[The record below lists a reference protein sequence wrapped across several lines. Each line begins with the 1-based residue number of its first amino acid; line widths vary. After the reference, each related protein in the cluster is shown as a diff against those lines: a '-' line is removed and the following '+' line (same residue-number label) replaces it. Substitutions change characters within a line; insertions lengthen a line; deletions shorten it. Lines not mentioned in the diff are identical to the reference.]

1 MGSWVCAV
9 FEFIGNVTIPH
20 MSSIWSENQSTAAAQ
35 AALAA
40 SLDPAL
46 ADPDRRA
53 ALLAGAAA
61 GLRAEAA
68 AVTAAAGEETGLP
81 APRLEGELE
90 RTARQLEAFA
100 ALAASGE
107 YVEARL
113 DPADPEAKPIPR
125 PDLRRMLVPIGPV
138 AVFGA
143 SNFPLAFSV
152 AGGDTA
158 SALAAGCPVV
168 VKEHPGHP
176 RTSEL
181 VAEIVARAVAAAA
194 LPAGAFGLLRSA
206 GPEAGEALVERPEIA
221 AVAFT
226 GSFAA
231 GTALVRRAAAR
242 PVPIPV
248 FAEMSSL
255 NPLVVTAGAAAARGA
270 AIAAGLVTAIAGS
283 AGQLCTKP
291 GLVFVP
297 TGEAGAALRETVA
310 AELAAQEPQPMLSA
324 GIEAA
329 CRARARSFA
338 GLAEPLVGGSE
349 AEPGPEHRFG
359 PRLFAT
365 DAATLVAEPA
375 LREECFGPVAVFVE
389 YGGEEEL
396 LGALG
401 ALGGQLTGTVHH
413 EPGEVEAIRPL
424 VEALGRIA
432 GRLIFNGYPTG
443 VAVTPA
449 MQHGGPFPA
458 TSDAAHTSVGGA
470 AIARFLRPVAW
481 QDAPAALLPP
491 ELRDE
496 NPRRIARRID
506 GALNLPNPPK
516 EN

>member
-1 MGSWVCAV
+1 MP
-9 FEFIGNVTIPH
+9 I
-20 MSSIWSENQSTAAAQ
+20 IWSEKHSTAAAQ

-40 SLDPAL
+40 GLDPAL
-46 ADPDRRA
+46 TDPARRA
-53 ALLAGAAA
+53 RLLCAAAA
-61 GLRAEAA
+61 GLREEAA
-68 AVTAAAGEETGLP
+68 AIVVVAGAETGLA

-125 PDLRRMLVPIGPV
+125 PDLRRMLVPLGPV

-168 VKEHPGHP
+168 VKGHPSHP
-176 RTSEL
+176 RTGEL
-181 VAEIVARAVAAAA
+181 VATLLGAAVEQAG
-194 LPAGAFGLLRSA
+194 LPAGTFALLRSA
-206 GPEAGEALVERPEIA
+206 GPEAGEALVDRPEIA

-231 GTALVRRAAAR
+231 GTALLRRAAAR

-248 FAEMSSL
+248 YAEMSSL
-255 NPLVVTAGAAAARGA
+255 NPLVVSASAAAARGA
-270 AIAAGLVTAIAGS
+270 EIAAGLIAAISGS

-291 GLVFVP
+291 GLIFVP
-297 TGEAGAALRETVA
+297 AGEAGAALRDTVA
-310 AELAAQEPQPMLSA
+310 AELAAQQPQPMLSA

-329 CRARARSFA
+329 CRERALAVGR
-338 GLAEPLVGGSE
+338 LAEPLVAGSG
-349 AEPGPEHRFG
+349 ADPGPEHRFG
-359 PRLFAT
+359 PRLYAT
-365 DAATLVAEPA
+365 DTATLAAEPA
-375 LREECFGPVAVFVE
+375 LREECFGPVAIFVE
-389 YGGEEEL
+389 YANADDL
-396 LGALG
+396 LA
-401 ALGGQLTGTVHH
+401 AIAAVGGQLTGTIHH
-413 EPGEVEAIRPL
+413 EDDEVEAIRPL
-424 VEALGRIA
+424 AEALGRIC

-443 VAVTPA
+443 VAVTAA
-449 MQHGGPFPA
+449 MQHGGPYPA
-458 TSDAAHTSVGGA
+458 TSNAAHTSVGGA

-506 GALNLPNPPK
+506 GALHLPNPPK
-516 EN
+516 ENR